1 MTNNSDG
8 RATAYLE
15 ARGIKSETVSE
26 NGIELCV
33 QPSPSIYRFRLKFDN
48 WHNGKM
54 LPELVEE
61 SIWFPC
67 RDANTTI
74 RSWIMRPLP
83 ALPGKDN
90 GSEVKFLSPR
100 GEPSYPFIPAA
111 TWAVKDKAKIPL
123 LITEGP
129 CKALAALQA
138 GAFPIAGSGVWM
150 MTEKVNEA
158 GATRLHPALTENFVF
173 RGRTVYVAFDADFAL
188 NPGVRQ
194 ALIRTAILLHKTG
207 ADVKVLTWPLKDGK
221 GLDDFLAKLNGRE
234 QNAAQT
240 LELLYK
246 NACNLGGV
254 LSLCDLEFF
263 ELEASRAR
271 LKGSALSQLC
281 KVVSKSLGVPVE
293 TLKKGIKSEYEE
305 QEQAVGMTDPEPWP
319 EPVDG
324 AALVDEMAA
333 VVLRHVAMERDQAQA
348 VALWIMLTYLEPFV
362 DIMPLL
368 TVLSPLKR
376 CGKTTLL
383 ALLQRLAS
391 RPLPSSNASSA
402 SLYRVIE
409 RFHPTLI
416 VDEVDSWLK
425 DNEEARGIINSGHSR
440 DMAFVMRCNAD
451 SNEPEIFSTWAPKV
465 LAGIGSV
472 ADTLADRSIIIH
484 LERRKPSQKIVKIR
498 DTDPGWFAQVR
509 QKLVKWAQ
517 DHGEEI
523 KESRPAIP
531 NVMNDREGD
540 NWFPLFAIADQL
552 GGTWPAEA
560 RKIALRLS
568 DSDDTETVS
577 ILLLMKIREILDE
590 LPGEKEFIPTDHL
603 IRELNDERC
612 QPWSDWGN
620 GKGLTATKLARI
632 LKDFGLRPKRV
643 WNKIEEKKEMSYN
656 RKDLEPV
663 LERYS
668 PPNPPF
674 NPANPATES

>member
-1 MTNNSDG
+1 
-8 RATAYLE
+8 
-15 ARGIKSETVSE
+15 
-26 NGIELCV
+26 
-33 QPSPSIYRFRLKFDN
+33 
-48 WHNGKM
+48 
-54 LPELVEE
+54 
-61 SIWFPC
+61 
-67 RDANTTI
+67 
-74 RSWIMRPLP
+74 MRPLP
-83 ALPGKDN
+83 ALPAKDN
-90 GSEVKFLSPR
+90 GSEVKFLSTR

-111 TWAVKDKAKIPL
+111 TWAVKDKANCPL

-150 MTEKVNEA
+150 MTEKAKV
-158 GATRLHPALTENFVF
+158 GITRLHPALTENFVF
-173 RGRTVYVAFDADFAL
+173 RGRTVYIAFDADFAS
-188 NPGVRQ
+188 NPSVRQ

-207 ADVKVLTWPLKDGK
+207 ADVKILKWPFQDGK
-221 GLDDFLAKLNGRE
+221 GLDDYLAKSNRRQ
-234 QNAAQT
+234 QNEAQT
-240 LELLYK
+240 FELLCK
-246 NACNLGGV
+246 SACNLSGV

-271 LKGSALSQLC
+271 LKGSVLSQLC
-281 KVVSKSLGVPVE
+281 KMVSHSLGVSAE
-293 TLKKGIKSEYEE
+293 TLKEGIKSEYEE
-305 QEQAVGMTDPEPWP
+305 QEQTVGMTDPEPWP

-324 AALVDEMAA
+324 AALIDEIAA
-333 VVLRHVAMERDQAQA
+333 VVLRHVAMEREQAQA

-383 ALLQRLAS
+383 ALLQRLVN

-440 DMAFVMRCNAD
+440 DMAYVLRCKPD
-451 SNEPEIFSTWAPKV
+451 SNEPEIFSTWSPKV
-465 LAGIGSV
+465 LAGIGNV

-484 LERRKPSQKIVKIR
+484 LERRKPSQKIVKLR
-498 DTDPGWFAQVR
+498 DTDPGWFAQMR

-523 KESRPAIP
+523 KESRPTIP

-540 NWFPLFAIADQL
+540 NWFPIFAIADQL
-552 GGTWPAEA
+552 GGIWPAEVQ
-560 RKIALRLS
+560 KIALSLS

-590 LPGEKEFIPTDHL
+590 LPDEKQFIPTDHL
-603 IRELNDERC
+603 IRELNGDKN

-620 GKGLTATKLARI
+620 GKGLTPHKLARI
-632 LKDFGLRPKRV
+632 LKDFGVKPRRE
-643 WNKIEEKKEMSYN
+643 WNKIEGKQEMSYK

-663 LERYS
+663 FERYS
-668 PPNPPF
+668 P
-674 NPANPATES
+674 